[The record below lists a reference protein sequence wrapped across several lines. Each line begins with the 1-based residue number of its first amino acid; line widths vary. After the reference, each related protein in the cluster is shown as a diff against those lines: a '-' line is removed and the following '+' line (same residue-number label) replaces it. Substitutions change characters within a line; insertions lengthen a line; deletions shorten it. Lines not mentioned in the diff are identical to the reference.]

1 MSEQDSQTS
10 GNETKNGKPA
20 PIQPAV
26 TDDHTGR
33 QIPGYQILDKLGAGA
48 MAVVFKAKQLSL
60 NRIVAVKV
68 LPKKL
73 SSDAEYVERFYA
85 EGQAAAKLNHTNI
98 VQAFDVGEAHG
109 YHYFVM
115 EYVEGTTVYDELA
128 AGKIYSEQE
137 ALSIAIQITQALAH
151 AHNQGLIHR
160 DVKPKNIMLTEGRV
174 AKLMDMGL
182 ARVAD
187 DSAAIAAEAGRLF
200 GTPYYISPEQI
211 IGKATLDFRC
221 DIYALGATLF
231 HMVTGRVPFEGET
244 SRDVMLK
251 HLKQKL
257 VPPDRYN
264 LELSFGICKLIEKM
278 LSKHPKNRHATTK
291 QLLEDLQSVDFL
303 LEVQTP
309 ESISTPLGSLDQ
321 HIEKITPPPP
331 PPTTTEMQTT
341 YDEQALIT
349 APLTKN
355 QTSPTNKL
363 FLIGLIASLI
373 LNIILIILLVLN
385 SFK

>member
-1 MSEQDSQTS
+1 MSERDAHPSA
-10 GNETKNGKPA
+10 NEHKNGKPA

-26 TDDHTGR
+26 TDDQGSR
-33 QIPGYQILDKLGAGA
+33 QIPGYQILDRLGAGA

-60 NRIVAVKV
+60 NRVVAIKV

-73 SSDAEYVERFYA
+73 STDKEYVERFYA

-98 VQAFDVGEAHG
+98 VQAFDVGEAQG

-115 EYVEGTTVYDELA
+115 EYVEGKTVYDELA
-128 AGKIYSEQE
+128 AGKIYSEHE
-137 ALSIAIQITQALAH
+137 ALNIAIQITRALQH
-151 AHNQGLIHR
+151 AHGQRLIHR
-160 DVKPKNIMLTEGRV
+160 DVKPKNIMLTEGGV

-187 DSAAIAAEAGRLF
+187 DSTAIAAEAGRLF

-211 IGKATLDFRC
+211 IGKATVDFRC
-221 DIYALGATLF
+221 DIYALGATLY
-231 HMVTGRVPFEGET
+231 HMVTGRAPFEGET
-244 SRDVMLK
+244 SREVMLK

-278 LSKHPKNRHATTK
+278 LSKHPKNRQATTR

-309 ESISTPLGSLDQ
+309 ESISSPLGSLDQ
-321 HIEKITPPPP
+321 HIEKTTPPPP
-331 PPTTTEMQTT
+331 PATAETQTT
-341 YDEQALIT
+341 PEVQTPIT

-355 QTSPTNKL
+355 QTSPINKPL
-363 FLIGLIASLI
+363 VIGLIVSLI
-373 LNIILIILLVLN
+373 LNIALIMVLILKFL
-385 SFK
+385 K

>member
-1 MSEQDSQTS
+1 MSEQEPQTPA
-10 GNETKNGKPA
+10 NEQENGKPA
-20 PIQPAV
+20 PVQPAIS
-26 TDDHTGR
+26 DDQGGK
-33 QIPGYQILDKLGAGA
+33 QIPGYHILNKLGSGA

-60 NRIVAVKV
+60 DRIVAIKV

-85 EGQAAAKLNHTNI
+85 EGQAAAKLNHPNI
-98 VQAFDVGEAHG
+98 VQAFDVGEAQG

-115 EYVEGTTVYDELA
+115 EYVEGKTVYDELT
-128 AGKIYSEQE
+128 AGKIYSEHE
-137 ALSIAIQITQALAH
+137 ALDIAIQITRALVH
-151 AHNQGLIHR
+151 AHDQGLIHR
-160 DVKPKNIMLTEGRV
+160 DVKPKNIMLTEGGV

-182 ARVAD
+182 ARIAD
-187 DSAAIAAEAGRLF
+187 DSIAIAAEAGRLF

-211 IGKATLDFRC
+211 IGKATVDFRC
-221 DIYALGATLF
+221 DIYALGATFF

-244 SRDVMLK
+244 SKEVMLK
-251 HLKQKL
+251 HLKQQL

-278 LSKHPKNRHATTK
+278 LAKHLKNRHATTN

-309 ESISTPLGSLDQ
+309 ESISSPLGSLDQ

-331 PPTTTEMQTT
+331 PETLGTQRPPDT
-341 YDEQALIT
+341 QAPIT
-349 APLTKN
+349 APLTKT
-355 QTSPTNKL
+355 QTSSANKL
-363 FLIGLIASLI
+363 LIIALIVSLI
-373 LNIILIILLVLN
+373 LNIALIMVWV
-385 SFK
+385 FK